1 MAELLFA
8 EVLRRAGL
16 SATAGGIP
24 RKDLLQTLK
33 DMDFDTGLVQRL
45 VTHLSSARYA
55 GGLLAFLVRKV
66 QTLTAKLVR
75 ARLVTHLSSGSRSRQ
90 SIGELN
96 HVLRDDFIA
105 TVCQDQFWKV
115 RETALKKRAA
125 WRSMQAC
132 ESLLALLV
140 RRYKY

>member
-16 SATAGGIP
+16 SATAAGIP

-55 GGLLAFLVRKV
+55 GA
-66 QTLTAKLVR
+66 
-75 ARLVTHLSSGSRSRQ
+75 
-90 SIGELN
+90 
-96 HVLRDDFIA
+96 
-105 TVCQDQFWKV
+105 
-115 RETALKKRAA
+115 
-125 WRSMQAC
+125 
-132 ESLLALLV
+132 LLALLV
-140 RRYKY
+140 RKYKH